1 MSTIIITQCDKEMGK
16 GDYPQIPTIYP
27 EEWQGKFKYPETYA
41 YEGDIRDSQHFW
53 HKMMR
58 EDSNSYFSFSDQ

>member
-16 GDYPQIPTIYP
+16 GDYPQIPTNYP

-41 YEGDIRDSQHFW
+41 
-53 HKMMR
+53 
-58 EDSNSYFSFSDQ
+58 